1 MPKTITNNIWEADKV
16 IQTDRITLQELG
28 WNETLQQEFDS
39 INNGYKIG
47 RVAIEHKNMY
57 RLYTCD
63 GEILASISGKMKHN
77 AIGREDYPAVG
88 DWVIIDKT
96 RQEEGNAVIHGILS
110 RKSKFSRKVAGNET
124 EEQIIAVNVDTL
136 FICMSLNNDF
146 NIRRLERYLIM
157 AWDSESAPVVLLTK
171 ADLCDEIDRK
181 IKEIESVAF
190 GVTVHVISSK
200 NKTGVDELAQYISK
214 GKTVAF
220 LGSSG
225 VGKSTLINLIIG
237 EERLLTQEIRED
249 DDKGKHTT
257 THRELILLPDGGL
270 VIDTPGMR
278 EFHILDSSVG
288 LESTFDD
295 IEELALA
302 CKFNDCSH
310 MNEPGCAVQRAI
322 KEGALTEKRFNSYIK
337 LKKEAEFIARKGNKK
352 AQASHKKEMKKFFNS
367 VKNAKKI

>member
-1 MPKTITNNIWEADKV
+1 MPKTNINNIWEADKV
-16 IQTDRITLQELG
+16 IQADRIMLQELG
-28 WNETLQQEFDS
+28 WNEVLQQELESVSS
-39 INNGYKIG
+39 IYKIG
-47 RVAIEHKNMY
+47 RVAVEYKNMY

-96 RQEEGNAVIHGILS
+96 KQQEGNAVIHGILP
-110 RKSKFSRKVAGNET
+110 RKSKFSRKVAGRET

-146 NIRRLERYLIM
+146 NLRRLERYLTM
-157 AWDSESAPVVLLTK
+157 AWDSGATPVVLLTK
-171 ADLCDEIDRK
+171 ADLCE
-181 IKEIESVAF
+181 EIERKVEEVQSIAF
-190 GVTVHVISSK
+190 GVSVHVISSK
-200 NKTGVDELAQYISK
+200 DSLGLEELDQYIIK

-257 THRELILLPDGGL
+257 THRELILLPHGGV

-278 EFHILDSSVG
+278 EFHILDSSEG
-288 LESTFDD
+288 IENTFDD
-295 IEELALA
+295 IEEIAFE
-302 CKFNDCSH
+302 CKFNDCTH
-310 MNEPGCAVQRAI
+310 MKEPGCAVQRAI
-322 KEGALTEKRFNSYIK
+322 EEGRITKKRFDSYIK
-337 LKKEAEFIARKGNKK
+337 LKKEAAFIARKENKK
-352 AQASHKKEMKKFFNS
+352 AQASHKKNMKKFFNS
-367 VKNAKKI
+367 VKNAKKR